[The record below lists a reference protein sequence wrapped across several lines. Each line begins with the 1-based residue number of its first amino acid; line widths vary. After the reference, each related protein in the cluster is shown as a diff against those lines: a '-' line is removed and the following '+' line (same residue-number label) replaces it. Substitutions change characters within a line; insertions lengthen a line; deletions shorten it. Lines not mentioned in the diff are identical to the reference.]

1 MQGQHV
7 VYLPPRPATV
17 SMVTA
22 TASSTLQANLVTRS
36 CSPPL
41 AKRGWCSTVL
51 QPGPAAVVCRG
62 STPQAT
68 PSSSTAVQTPQ
79 RVRSQSMEL
88 PVGGD
93 TRSRSALDVSFGSW
107 RGFSTPPKGGGQRQA
122 TATRVSGCTG
132 GGSSASGAMAPASS
146 PLGSSATTRA
156 AHVVSQGM
164 TTPTPC
170 VAETLTRRDSMVS
183 PQSTLPGSAKFA
195 EPGDYDAA
203 RMHRWLLGDIASRMD
218 EQGGESNHD
227 LERALE
233 AVQKHSLELRVE
245 AAHME
250 SACLEMERARVEA
263 EKTRL
268 EQRTLEYRVEAE
280 ETRLETGQLERR
292 LEELRQLQ
300 ELERCPSIQL
310 PDDADVLETSESP
323 RGICD
328 RQEGEAAAGLPRN
341 AHASS
346 SSLSLDDQA
355 EVVSSGSRSTA
366 SFRRIRA
373 LGPSHQ
379 PKSGSAVLSEQ
390 GSTARVSPP
399 LATRCPSWSHTV
411 NTGTSLRFSVNAPP
425 GGSQRHC
432 KMGSSA
438 SIVQGRATLPGR
450 LQVPALPGSK

>member
-1 MQGQHV
+1 
-7 VYLPPRPATV
+7 
-17 SMVTA
+17 
-22 TASSTLQANLVTRS
+22 
-36 CSPPL
+36 
-41 AKRGWCSTVL
+41 
-51 QPGPAAVVCRG
+51 
-62 STPQAT
+62 
-68 PSSSTAVQTPQ
+68 
-79 RVRSQSMEL
+79 
-88 PVGGD
+88 
-93 TRSRSALDVSFGSW
+93 
-107 RGFSTPPKGGGQRQA
+107 
-122 TATRVSGCTG
+122 
-132 GGSSASGAMAPASS
+132 
-146 PLGSSATTRA
+146 
-156 AHVVSQGM
+156 
-164 TTPTPC
+164 
-170 VAETLTRRDSMVS
+170 MVS